1 MTANYPTFA
10 RAYSM
15 RVCLRVPMLMCV
27 CCVYVKTHPSAPR
40 RHLSRSQSPAHPCFF
55 LSVDCRIKFLLT
67 LSFTVSLLLIVNL
80 LPSSFSFSV
89 SFSSCLPLLPVDM
102 DVDHARDC
110 ETKVV
115 PFLHRKLCRD
125 LQCFCQLLQ
134 MYSSSPILSSSAS
147 SSYSLDH

>member
-1 MTANYPTFA
+1 MSVITAKYPTIA

-15 RVCLRVPMLMCV
+15 RVCLRLPMLMCV
-27 CCVYVKTHPSAPR
+27 CCVHVKTHPPPLL
-40 RHLSRSQSPAHPCFF
+40 LSRSQSPAHPCFF
-55 LSVDCRIKFLLT
+55 LSVDCKIT
-67 LSFTVSLLLIVNL
+67 SLSLSLSISLLLIVSIN
-80 LPSSFSFSV
+80 PSSFSFSV
-89 SFSSCLPLLPVDM
+89 SFSASLPLLPVDM